1 MFVDFLIGAYMLV
14 FVLAQLFPFVAQPPI
29 GYVTSFFLVRDP
41 VSLGITLAILIFFLR
56 GFEGFERTISTK
68 KFMAAYFLAAM
79 VGNLGLFHIGA
90 AEEALGAKG
99 GIMGLMG
106 LIVALHPYEIVFEF
120 IVPLPAIVAAL
131 FLIGVKFMI
140 EGSFE
145 VVPLLVGMMLGYL
158 WKERIE
164 HPRQPKEPAGPAWRR

>member
-1 MFVDFLIGAYMLV
+1 MFVDFLVGAYVLV

-56 GFEGFERTISTK
+56 GFEGFERTTGSK
-68 KFMAAYFLAAM
+68 KFMAAYFLAGL
-79 VGNLGLFHIGA
+79 VGNLGLFSIGA
-90 AEEALGAKG
+90 GGAEALGAKG
-99 GIMGLMG
+99 GMMGLIGM
-106 LIVALHPYEIVFEF
+106 IVALHPYEMVFEF
-120 IVPLPAIVAAL
+120 IVPLPAIVVAL

-145 VVPLLVGMMLGYL
+145 VLPLLVGMMLGYL

-164 HPRQPKEPAGPAWRR
+164 HPKPKPQGPAWRR